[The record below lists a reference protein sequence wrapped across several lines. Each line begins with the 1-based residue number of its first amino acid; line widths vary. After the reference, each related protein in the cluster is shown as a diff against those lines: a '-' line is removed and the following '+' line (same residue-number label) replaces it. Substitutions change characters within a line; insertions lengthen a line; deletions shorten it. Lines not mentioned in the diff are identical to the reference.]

1 MVSAKFIVS
10 KTTNNLLTEA
20 PELVEYLQHYASFI
34 TGVFSTGKYNKKIVA
49 EYSHIHARGGGGVL
63 PYITYSW
70 VACDVTKNQTKKL
83 SILLSFYFHEVL
95 QHLKIFT

>member
-49 EYSHIHARGGGGVL
+49 EYSHIHARGGGYSHTL
-63 PYITYSW
+63 PILGLH
-70 VACDVTKNQTKKL
+70 VTSPKIKL
-83 SILLSFYFHEVL
+83 RNYRFF
-95 QHLKIFT
+95 